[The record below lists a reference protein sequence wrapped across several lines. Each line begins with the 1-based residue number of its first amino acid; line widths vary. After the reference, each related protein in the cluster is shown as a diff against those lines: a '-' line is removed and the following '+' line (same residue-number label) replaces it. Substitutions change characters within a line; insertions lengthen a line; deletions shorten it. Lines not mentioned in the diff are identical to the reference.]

1 MFFVRLYRVLP
12 MIAVLAV
19 AAGIVYAIALV
30 LTSPPRAKEIVIKCF
45 LVLCGILCVGFG
57 LASAY
62 ALFEG
67 NSDVFELM
75 ICFFATAVV
84 GLLVTLLCRAIFL
97 KHNPAYRT
105 KATKAHVM
113 RHWPWSK

>member
-1 MFFVRLYRVLP
+1 MFFVRLYRILP
-12 MIAVLAV
+12 MVAVLAV
-19 AAGIVYAIALV
+19 AAAVVYAVALV

-45 LVLCGILCVGFG
+45 LVLCGILCVAFG

-75 ICFFATAVV
+75 ISFFATAVV

-97 KHNPAYRT
+97 KHNPAYRV
-105 KATKAHVM
+105 KATKAHVK
-113 RHWPWSK
+113 RDWPWSK